1 MVVELLGARVLLKD
15 LEEDNVTSSGLI
27 VSQFRDPRIKRAE
40 VQAVGPGEV
49 ADNGT
54 LIPVDSRIE
63 LGVVVYYD
71 TYGSTIDFNHEGEQL
86 VIVPE
91 EIVLAVENG

>member
-1 MVVELLGARVLLKD
+1 MSVELLGARVLLKD
-15 LEEDNVTSSGLI
+15 LEEEHVTSGGII
-27 VSQFRDPRIKRAE
+27 VTQFRDPRIKRAE

-49 ADNGT
+49 SDSGSP
-54 LIPVDSRIE
+54 IPVDPRLE
-63 LGVVVYYD
+63 PGVVVYYD